1 MKIRNTSWI
10 VSILIIILIGTISC
24 KKDSDSEPEAQSP
37 QLQLRIMNDVN
48 PATPGNQLTGSITVI
63 ITSNEASPDFDG
75 YKATVDFGTLNIG
88 QTSEYKRVSNR
99 FKIKVNNQ
107 DFASNDGL
115 GIGANP
121 STKWIL
127 KIRSIQNNGGSNTYG
142 YDLSAE

>member
-1 MKIRNTSWI
+1 MKVITYRFI
-10 VSILIIILIGTISC
+10 VPILMIFLLSAISC
-24 KKDSDSEPEAQSP
+24 KKDSDSEPEEQSP
-37 QLQLRIMNDVN
+37 QLQLRIMNDVSSVS
-48 PATPGNQLTGSITVI
+48 GNQLTGSITVV

-127 KIRSIQNNGGSNTYG
+127 KIRSIQNIGGSNTYG

>member
-1 MKIRNTSWI
+1 MIFLLSA
-10 VSILIIILIGTISC
+10 ISC
-24 KKDSDSEPEAQSP
+24 KKDSDSEPEEQSP
-37 QLQLRIMNDVN
+37 QLQLRIMNDVSSVS
-48 PATPGNQLTGSITVI
+48 GNQLTGSITVV

-127 KIRSIQNNGGSNTYG
+127 KIRSIQNSGGSNTYG

>member
-1 MKIRNTSWI
+1 MKVITYRFI
-10 VSILIIILIGTISC
+10 VPILMIFLLSAISC
-24 KKDSDSEPEAQSP
+24 KKDSDSEPEEQSP
-37 QLQLRIMNDVN
+37 QLQLRIMNDVSSVS
-48 PATPGNQLTGSITVI
+48 GNQLTGSITVV

-127 KIRSIQNNGGSNTYG
+127 KIRSIQNSGGSNTYG

>member
-1 MKIRNTSWI
+1 MKVITFRFI
-10 VSILIIILIGTISC
+10 VPILMIFLLSAISC
-24 KKDSDSEPEAQSP
+24 KKDSDSEPEEQSP
-37 QLQLRIMNDVN
+37 QLQLRIMNDVSSVS
-48 PATPGNQLTGSITVI
+48 GNQLTGSITVV
-63 ITSNEASPDFDG
+63 ITSSEASPDFDG

-127 KIRSIQNNGGSNTYG
+127 KIRSIQNSGGSNTYG

>member
-1 MKIRNTSWI
+1 MKIRNTNWI

-37 QLQLRIMNDVN
+37 QLQLRIMNDVSSVS
-48 PATPGNQLTGSITVI
+48 GNQLTGPITVVV
-63 ITSNEASPDFDG
+63 TSNEAASDFDG

-115 GIGANP
+115 GIGATP
-121 STKWIL
+121 STKWTL
-127 KIRSIQNNGGSNTYG
+127 KISSIQNSGGSNTYG
-142 YDLSAE
+142 YDLSAN